1 MAKNETTEDNLKFS
15 LMSNLNAVCIVTT
28 WQLVLL
34 SFIGTK
40 HDNVPCGDNPNS
52 I

>member
-1 MAKNETTEDNLKFS
+1 MRFS
-15 LMSNLNAVCIVTT
+15 QMLNLNAVWVVTT
-28 WQLVLL
+28 WQLVML

-40 HDNVPCGDNPNS
+40 HDNVPCGDNPNN